1 MTFLDQWGTWSWISY
16 QLLVDVAL
24 WLQPFWGWDFCPW
37 PSSCLH
43 ASERSWFTFREF
55 GCSFLQW
62 KHRSPR
68 STSPKNLWC
77 DSVIHLNFA
86 QIWYEE
92 TGIVFWYD
100 LFSCKVVWISKF
112 CGGSPRC
119 VPYLPDLAIGPI
131 PNLEAMPRCGMPFK
145 APSPPEAAG
154 SMQHMCLKSWRCQSE
169 DLFFCGCFGVFFG
182 FVLVK
187 RFRMQENLQRPT
199 IIARVTRCS
208 QMWWTIWPLW
218 MLV

>member
-1 MTFLDQWGTWSWISY
+1 MTFLDQSGTWSWISY

-62 KHRSPR
+62 KRRSPR
-68 STSPKNLWC
+68 STSLKNLWC

-86 QIWYEE
+86 QICYEE

-100 LFSCKVVWISKF
+100 LFLCKVVWISKF
-112 CGGSPRC
+112 CGASPRSF
-119 VPYLPDLAIGPI
+119 PYLPTWRLAQYQTLKPCLGVACHSK
-131 PNLEAMPRCGMPFK
+131 LLHLQGLL
-145 APSPPEAAG
+145 AACSLCAWNHG
-154 SMQHMCLKSWRCQSE
+154 GANRRIC
-169 DLFFCGCFGVFFG
+169 FFVGVLVCFFEL
-182 FVLVK
+182 VLVK
-187 RFRMQENLQRPT
+187 KDSECKNIYSAQQ
-199 IIARVTRCS
+199 S
-208 QMWWTIWPLW
+208 
-218 MLV
+218 